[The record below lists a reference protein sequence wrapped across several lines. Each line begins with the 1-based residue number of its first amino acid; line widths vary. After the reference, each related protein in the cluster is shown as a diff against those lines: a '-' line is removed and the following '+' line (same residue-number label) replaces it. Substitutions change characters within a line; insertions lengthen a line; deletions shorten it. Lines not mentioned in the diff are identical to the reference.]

1 MHPYLNTAVQAARRA
16 GKVICRYYEQMDAS
30 KVSEKGLC
38 DLVSI
43 ADKAAEK
50 TIIETLL
57 TTYPGHSIL
66 AEESGVHPGN
76 DLTWIIDP
84 LDGTMNFVH
93 GFPQFAVSIAL
104 KHGNHIEHAVIY
116 DPLSHDLYTASRG
129 SGAQLNDR
137 RIRVSKQANFR
148 NALIGCEINC
158 YRTKNENLQ
167 LLKVAETI
175 FEQGGDTRKNGSAA
189 LNLAYV
195 AAGRLDG
202 FLEPTL
208 QAWDIAAG
216 ILLVREAGGFVSDF
230 EGGNDFLESGN
241 TIAGTRKIHGELLGL
256 WKGIAAGLAT
266 NAPQ

>member
-16 GKVICRYYEQMDAS
+16 GKVISRYYEQMDAS
-30 KVSEKGLC
+30 KVSEKGLG

-43 ADKAAEK
+43 ADKAAESA
-50 TIIETLL
+50 IIDTLL
-57 TTYPGHSIL
+57 KAYPGHGIL
-66 AEESGVHPGN
+66 AEESGLHPGN

-104 KHGNHIEHAVIY
+104 KHGSQIEHAVIY

-137 RIRVSKQANFR
+137 RIRVSTQETFR

-158 YRTKNENLQ
+158 YLSKDENAQ
-167 LLKVAETI
+167 LLKVAETV

-189 LNLAYV
+189 LNLAYI

-202 FLEPTL
+202 FLEPNL
-208 QAWDIAAG
+208 KEWDIAAG
-216 ILLVREAGGFVSDF
+216 VLLVREAGGFVSDL
-230 EGGNDFLESGN
+230 EGGNTFLETGN
-241 TIAGTRKIHGELLGL
+241 IMAGTRKIHGELLAL
-256 WKGIAAGLAT
+256 WKEIRSL
-266 NAPQ
+266 